1 MRDSEIRIGGE
12 VFARISGRVTEA
24 FFATVSYRL
33 EPRGGERVSLP
44 FSMTFM
50 ADGFRRSGCLWLC
63 GSWRRLKMSCE
74 RDSVEKVMWDFQDLR
89 PRDDA
94 GQAVNDPAENAQ
106 EYISL
111 VRGMRS

>member
-1 MRDSEIRIGGE
+1 
-12 VFARISGRVTEA
+12 
-24 FFATVSYRL
+24 
-33 EPRGGERVSLP
+33 
-44 FSMTFM
+44 
-50 ADGFRRSGCLWLC
+50 
-63 GSWRRLKMSCE
+63 MSCE

-111 VRGMRS
+111 VRGMRR